1 MVSINLIM
9 ISCLCT
15 DSQLPESSLPWPRNQ
30 DSRVLPQMVKI
41 MYRRPSYTSNP
52 TIHVFSSTF
61 NVSDSPIPSLSL
73 IHDYVSS
80 GGELQEYFTFISW
93 IQRTRVDSPRYA
105 ECERSGIVH
114 RMPIDTLGI
123 TCDIISKC
131 HIIVKLDSYIVSL
144 NEVRHHGSASSDSL
158 ICDIAALLI

>member
-1 MVSINLIM
+1 M
-9 ISCLCT
+9 ISCLCI
-15 DSQLPESSLPWPRNQ
+15 DSRLPDSSLPWPRNQ
-30 DSRVLPQMVKI
+30 DSHLLVEMAKNMFNNSPLSPESCVQI
-41 MYRRPSYTSNP
+41 
-52 TIHVFSSTF
+52 FSSLF
-61 NVSDSPIPSLSL
+61 DVSDNPIPPLSV

-105 ECERSGIVH
+105 KCERSGIVH

-131 HIIVKLDSYIVSL
+131 HIILKLGRYIVSL
-144 NEVRHHGSASSDSL
+144 NKVRHHGSAGSDSL
-158 ICDIAALLI
+158 ICDIAAPLS